1 MSTERNATSRPV
13 AVVTG
18 SATGIG
24 AAAAARLASQ
34 GHDVVINYSRSA
46 DAARQTGEACERLG
60 ARALVLRC
68 DVASNDDCMALV
80 QQTVAAFGRIDAL
93 VNSAG
98 ITKLVPHHDLDGLSG
113 EDFQR
118 IYAVNCVGAFQMVR
132 ACTPHLRAGG
142 RGAVVNVSAIAALV
156 GTGSSIAYVASK
168 GALNAMSLSLARALG
183 PQIRVNVVCPGLVE
197 SRWMRDL
204 HGERY
209 EVFKAEWE
217 AMNPLASTATADD
230 VADAIAWLVTG
241 ASQVTGQVIALES
254 GWLLGRSGVRG
265 PRG

>member
-1 MSTERNATSRPV
+1 MSLTGQATRPV
-13 AVVTG
+13 AVITG

-24 AAAAARLASQ
+24 AAAAVRLATQ

-46 DAARQTGEACERLG
+46 DAAHATAQACEQAG
-60 ARALVLRC
+60 ARALVQQA
-68 DVASNDDCMALV
+68 DVAIDADCRRLA
-80 QQTVAAFGRIDAL
+80 QATVDTFGRLDAL

-98 ITKLVPHHDLDGLSG
+98 VTKLVPHHDLAGLSG
-113 EDFQR
+113 DDFQR
-118 IYAVNCVGAFQMVR
+118 IYAVNCIGAFQMVR
-132 ACTPHLRAGG
+132 ACEPHLRASGQ
-142 RGAVVNVSAIAALV
+142 GAVVNVSAIAALV

-183 PQIRVNVVCPGLVE
+183 PQVRVNVVCPGLVE

-209 EVFKAEWE
+209 EGFKAEWE
-217 AMNPLASTATADD
+217 TSNLLGSTATGED

-241 ASQVTGQVIALES
+241 ARQVTGQVIALES
-254 GWLLGRSGVRG
+254 GWMLGRMA
-265 PRG
+265 PRPASR